1 MLIFDIT
8 TGAFLELLPPF
19 PIPKDCKVLLS
30 TEHVDGE
37 EDDGELP
44 EPLLGDSGHVPLPPT
59 ERFVLS

>member
-1 MLIFDIT
+1 MLIIVIT

-59 ERFVLS
+59 ERFVLF